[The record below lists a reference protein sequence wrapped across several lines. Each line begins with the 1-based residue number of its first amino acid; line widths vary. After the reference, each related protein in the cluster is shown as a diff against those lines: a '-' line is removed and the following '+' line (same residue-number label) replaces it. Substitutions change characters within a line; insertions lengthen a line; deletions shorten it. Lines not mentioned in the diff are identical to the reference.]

1 MTLPRQL
8 IAVLLALITGCSQ
21 PGIEPTQPPGPTAR
35 PADFPA
41 AFYADAAARGQSV
54 LQIDSSH
61 SLVSIT
67 VRRAGSLARL
77 GHDHVIASHELQ
89 GYVAPRL
96 GRADL
101 YVALDRLSVDEP
113 ALRAK
118 AALDTQP
125 SAADIEATR
134 ANMLN
139 KLLQTSLHPFAL
151 IQAHASP
158 EADGDVLLALELTLH
173 GVTRSLSVPARIRRT
188 PSEFH
193 ISGSLSIDQSSFG
206 ITPLSILGGAI
217 QVRDRLELNFEVRAA
232 PPLKQES
239 LS

>member
-1 MTLPRQL
+1 MTLRRQL

-21 PGIEPTQPPGPTAR
+21 PGIEPAQPPGPTAR

-41 AFYADAAARGQSV
+41 TFYADAAARGQSV

-139 KLLQTSLHPFAL
+139 KLLQTSVHPFAL

-239 LS
+239 RS

>member
-1 MTLPRQL
+1 MTLRRQL
-8 IAVLLALITGCSQ
+8 IALLLALITGCSQ
-21 PGIEPTQPPGPTAR
+21 PGIEPAQPPGPTAR

-54 LQIDSSH
+54 LLIDSSH

-67 VRRAGSLARL
+67 VRRAGALARL

-134 ANMLN
+134 ANLLN

-217 QVRDRLELNFEVRAA
+217 QVRDRLELNFEVRAV
-232 PPLKQES
+232 PPQQQEPRS
-239 LS
+239 

>member
-1 MTLPRQL
+1 MTLRQQL
-8 IAVLLALITGCSQ
+8 IAVLLTMITGCSQ
-21 PGIEPTQPPGPTAR
+21 PGIEPELPPGPTAR
-35 PADFPA
+35 PAGFPA

>member
-1 MTLPRQL
+1 MTLRRQL
-8 IAVLLALITGCSQ
+8 IAVLLTLITGCSQ
-21 PGIEPTQPPGPTAR
+21 PGIEPAQPPSPTAR

-67 VRRAGSLARL
+67 VRRAGALARL

-193 ISGSLSIDQSSFG
+193 ISGSLNIDQSSFG

>member
-1 MTLPRQL
+1 MTLRRPL
-8 IAVLLALITGCSQ
+8 IAVLLALIAGCSQ
-21 PGIEPTQPPGPTAR
+21 PGIEPAQPPGPTVR

-67 VRRAGSLARL
+67 VRRAGALAKL

-89 GYVAPRL
+89 GYVAPQL

-101 YVALDRLSVDEP
+101 YVALDRLSVDES

-139 KLLQTSLHPFAL
+139 KLLQTSIHPFAL

-158 EADGDVLLALELTLH
+158 QADGDVLLALELTLH
-173 GVTRSLSVPARIRRT
+173 GVTRSLSVPALIRRT
-188 PSEFH
+188 PGEFH

-217 QVRDRLELNFEVRAA
+217 QVRDRLELNFEVRAG

-239 LS
+239 RS

>member
-21 PGIEPTQPPGPTAR
+21 PGIEPAQPPGPTAR

-113 ALRAK
+113 TLRAK

>member
-1 MTLPRQL
+1 MTLRRQL

-21 PGIEPTQPPGPTAR
+21 PGIEPAQHPAPTAR

-67 VRRAGSLARL
+67 VRRAGALARL

-139 KLLQTSLHPFAL
+139 KLLQTSVHPFAL

-193 ISGSLSIDQSSFG
+193 ISGSLNIDQSSFG

>member
-1 MTLPRQL
+1 MTLRRQL

-21 PGIEPTQPPGPTAR
+21 PGIEPAQPPAPTAR
-35 PADFPA
+35 PADFPT

-67 VRRAGSLARL
+67 VRRAGALARL

-139 KLLQTSLHPFAL
+139 KLLQTSVHPFAL

-193 ISGSLSIDQSSFG
+193 ISGSLNIDQSSFG